1 MPLVIFVPLTLNVK
15 LLPSFILDAAGDT
28 LYVGAGVVLV
38 SLIVTELLVASTVP
52 LMLPERIEAVNV
64 SLPSV
69 VLSAVGVTENDP
81 EFDVIVNDPELV
93 PKSPKL
99 VTVQ

>member
-1 MPLVIFVPLTLNVK
+1 
-15 LLPSFILDAAGDT
+15 
-28 LYVGAGVVLV
+28 
-38 SLIVTELLVASTVP
+38 
-52 LMLPERIEAVNV
+52 MLPERIEAVNV

-93 PKSPKL
+93 PKSPEL

>member
-15 LLPSFILDAAGDT
+15 LLPSSTLDAAGDT

-93 PKSPKL
+93 PKSPEL